1 LADTASLLLPVSRIS
16 YLYNDNPPVMK
27 QLVLRNSLYERIY
40 RYLGIVCLVM
50 VIVIIITG
58 DKEAWAFWIQI
69 VALLLLGLGFMTLNF
84 GTMVNRLTIDKGVLT
99 ISWYTKPLRIT
110 IPIHEIDE
118 ILADE
123 NSVRIVMKTGI
134 THRLPTGMLE
144 FEEKRAVRKFLKETT
159 GF

>member
-1 LADTASLLLPVSRIS
+1 
-16 YLYNDNPPVMK
+16 MK

-40 RYLGIVCLVM
+40 RSLGIVCLVM

-58 DKEAWAFWIQI
+58 DKNEWSFWIQI
-69 VALLLLGLGFMTLNF
+69 VAMLLLGLAFLSLNF
-84 GTMVNRLTIDKGVLT
+84 GTLVNRLTVEKGVLT
-99 ISWYTKPLRIT
+99 IRWYTKPMRI
-110 IPIHEIDE
+110 ILAIHEIDE

-123 NSVRIVMKTGI
+123 TFVRIVMKNGRI
-134 THRLPTGMLE
+134 IRLPTGMLE